1 MLKQETFCFFT
12 CRDVMRVDVLL
23 FRKSVVVSVFFS
35 IFVGVF
41 FALLFLVFW
50 CKTNVYIA

>member
-1 MLKQETFCFFT
+1 
-12 CRDVMRVDVLL
+12 MRVDVLL

>member
-35 IFVGVF
+35 IFVGY
-41 FALLFLVFW
+41 FLHFYFW
-50 CKTNVYIA
+50 YFGVKQMFI